1 MLSLG
6 PPHNS
11 FSYLK
16 TGRILTED
24 HGVHIIRHG
33 CGALAQLVEQL
44 TLNQRVRGS
53 SPLRLTRVGGS
64 ECPPTFALGTM
75 GTYTGWILVARIVL
89 KRIDCPFV
97 LEGV

>member
-1 MLSLG
+1 
-6 PPHNS
+6 
-11 FSYLK
+11 
-16 TGRILTED
+16 
-24 HGVHIIRHG
+24 
-33 CGALAQLVEQL
+33 
-44 TLNQRVRGS
+44 
-53 SPLRLTRVGGS
+53 VGGS